1 MQTHLNASLVKLA
14 VVLLGLL
21 TLMVASTA
29 VLAQE
34 GGGEWNLAEN
44 DGRLN
49 VNTFMGGANV
59 YCVDQWHS
67 TATTYANGGGF
78 LVLDPQGQEMLFV
91 PEATINAAFE
101 EMARTGQYVTL
112 GVSERGWYAGRPIAI
127 YLLTSN
133 EFQMN
138 AGDDQNKPVE
148 FRWTECLNVTIQ
160 TSDGCQPSWDRDQY
174 GNCVHINLY

>member
-1 MQTHLNASLVKLA
+1 MQTHLNARLVKLMVILLVMLIA
-14 VVLLGLL
+14 VA
-21 TLMVASTA
+21 ASSA
-29 VLAQE
+29 ALAQD
-34 GGGEWNLAEN
+34 GEWNLAEH

-49 VNTFMGGANV
+49 VSTYMGGANV

-112 GVSERGWYAGRPIAI
+112 GVSE
-127 YLLTSN
+127 
-133 EFQMN
+133 
-138 AGDDQNKPVE
+138 
-148 FRWTECLNVTIQ
+148 C
-160 TSDGCQPSWDRDQY
+160 
-174 GNCVHINLY
+174 